1 MREDAKNRLYEA
13 SARAEVTIFLDELGR
28 HIDRPII
35 GRQLAFQNPVN
46 LPDVL
51 RDPGLEGLR
60 VAPSER
66 YPPKKVLQELLTTA
80 NRGGKQAA
88 TGYSE
93 LSLLLNAWRKKPTA
107 ENWNEVLFKAQAVA
121 MWIEPQ
127 ESEHRESVQKDNDA
141 D

>member
-66 YPPKKVLQELLTTA
+66 YPPKKVLQELLLVPC
-80 NRGGKQAA
+80 RLIRMLVKEIGKRDDEA
-88 TGYSE
+88 
-93 LSLLLNAWRKKPTA
+93 R
-107 ENWNEVLFKAQAVA
+107 V
-121 MWIEPQ
+121 
-127 ESEHRESVQKDNDA
+127 R
-141 D
+141 